1 MSAATVSAPI
11 PLFQEANAYWQE
23 LIQECQRQT
32 DAINEI
38 LAGHGVP
45 ADGRIAWTPGPQM
58 QMSRS
63 QLPSTKVRFNMQFYP
78 WGPMITGTVTGDQAD
93 DLKFAPEEFDFVI
106 AKDLDDSVVAI
117 IDEGRSL
124 CPREIALFLT
134 QNFRRCFPCI
144 SIHL

>member
-11 PLFQEANAYWQE
+11 PLFQEANTYWQE
-23 LIQECQRQT
+23 LMQECKLQIDT
-32 DAINEI
+32 INAI
-38 LAGHGVP
+38 LAEHDVP
-45 ADGRIAWTPGPQM
+45 PDDRIAWAPGPRM
-58 QMSRS
+58 QMSRP
-63 QLPSTKVRFNMQFYP
+63 QLPSTKVQFNMQFYP
-78 WGPMITGTVTGDQAD
+78 WGPMISGTVTGDQAD
-93 DLKFAPEEFDFVI
+93 DLKFAPEEFDLVI

-124 CPREIALFLT
+124 CPREVALFLT